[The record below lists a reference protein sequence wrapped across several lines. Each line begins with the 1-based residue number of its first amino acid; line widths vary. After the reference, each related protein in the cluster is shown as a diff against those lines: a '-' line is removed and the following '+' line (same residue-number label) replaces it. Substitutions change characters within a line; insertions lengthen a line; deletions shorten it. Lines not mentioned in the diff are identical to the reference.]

1 MFCVFFISCIKE
13 EKNISYCIPAD
24 RKLFNGECMK
34 KRITLIV
41 FSVLIMVALYV
52 LYCFNYIPHKKYT
65 NADFNIEAYKSNID
79 KDNDGIDDQTDI
91 LNNANNYIKTNPKYK
106 SKYYNTGYPN
116 DEYGVC
122 TDVVAFA
129 LKDAGYDLM
138 ELVNEDI
145 KNNKELYDMDAVDK
159 NIDFRRVKNLKVYF
173 DNNAISLT
181 TDINEIEEWQGGDIV
196 VFKNHIGIVSDKR
209 NKKSISFIIHHDNP
223 YQRYYEEDILEHR
236 DDIIGHYRIS

>member
-41 FSVLIMVALYV
+41 FSVLIIVALYV

-91 LNNANNYIKTNPKYK
+91 LNNANNYIKTNHI
-106 SKYYNTGYPN
+106 
-116 DEYGVC
+116 
-122 TDVVAFA
+122 
-129 LKDAGYDLM
+129 
-138 ELVNEDI
+138 DI
-145 KNNKELYDMDAVDK
+145 
-159 NIDFRRVKNLKVYF
+159 IT
-173 DNNAISLT
+173 LT
-181 TDINEIEEWQGGDIV
+181 TY
-196 VFKNHIGIVSDKR
+196 KR
-209 NKKSISFIIHHDNP
+209 NIFSRLFNP
-223 YQRYYEEDILEHR
+223 GIARKMIFHSDTPLLVIYGRP
-236 DDIIGHYRIS
+236 S

>member
-1 MFCVFFISCIKE
+1 
-13 EKNISYCIPAD
+13 
-24 RKLFNGECMK
+24 MK

-41 FSVLIMVALYV
+41 FSVLIIVALYV

-65 NADFNIEAYKSNID
+65 NAD
-79 KDNDGIDDQTDI
+79 
-91 LNNANNYIKTNPKYK
+91 NYIKTNPKYK

-138 ELVNEDI
+138 VLVNEDI
-145 KNNKELYDMDAVDK
+145 KNNKELYDIDTADK
-159 NIDFRRVKNLKVYF
+159 NIDFRRVKNLKVYL

-209 NKKSISFIIHHDNP
+209 NRKGISFVIHHANP
-223 YQRYYEEDILEHR
+223 YQIYYEEDILEHR